1 MLGGSALDCESR
13 FSLLVLRKSETFC
26 FSGNQSGVAL
36 SMQRPTDPTM
46 FPKGRPVSQHSRE
59 RTPEER

>member
-26 FSGNQSGVAL
+26 LLGNQTGVVL

-46 FPKGRPVSQHSRE
+46 SPRGRPVSHHSRE